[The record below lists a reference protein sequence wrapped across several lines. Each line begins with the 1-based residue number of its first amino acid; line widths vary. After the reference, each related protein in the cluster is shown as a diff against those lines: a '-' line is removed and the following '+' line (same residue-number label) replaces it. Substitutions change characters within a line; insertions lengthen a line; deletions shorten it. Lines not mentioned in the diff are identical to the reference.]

1 MLITFI
7 LLGKYLEII
16 AKGKTSDAIGKLVS
30 LKAET
35 ATILIDD
42 GSGEYQEQVIDSDW
56 LQEEDIIKVVPGDK
70 IPTDGEIILGNT
82 TIDQS
87 MITGES
93 MPSRKGVGDSVIGGT
108 INLHSLIQIRATRV
122 GNDTGLARIIHLV
135 KDAQGSKAPIQRYA
149 DRISGIF
156 VPIVLL
162 LALITFIVWM
172 FLTHSSL
179 LPDIVPAGSNPFQF
193 SLLFAISVIVIA
205 CPCALGL
212 ATPTAVMV
220 GTGMGAQNGNI
231 FSFFF
236 LLFQL
241 WNVF

>member
-30 LKAET
+30 LKAER
-35 ATILIDD
+35 ATLLVDD
-42 GSGEYQEQVIDSDW
+42 GNGELQELVIDSEY
-56 LQEEDIIKVVPGDK
+56 LQEGDIMKVVPGDK
-70 IPTDGEIILGNT
+70 IPTDGEIIQGST

-93 MPSRKGVGDSVIGGT
+93 MPVQKNIGDSVIGGT

-149 DRISGIF
+149 DKISGVF
-156 VPIVLL
+156 VPIVLI
-162 LALITFIVWM
+162 LALCTFIFWIM
-172 FLTHSSL
+172 FCNSSL
-179 LPDIVPAGSNPFQF
+179 LPDDLIPAGSNPFQF

-220 GTGMGAQNGNI
+220 GTGMGAQNG
-231 FSFFF
+231 FYLSFF
-236 LLFQL
+236 
-241 WNVF
+241 